1 MPPTCPTELEKTMH
15 TRLRFM
21 LTTVLLALVAVSTPA
36 LAQDPRWYVGFG
48 LGMSTA
54 KDACDGVSGP
64 GISCDD
70 EDTAFKIL
78 GGYQVNPNFAVE
90 LGYTDLGK
98 ASASFTGLGNVSFE
112 SSGFEVLAV
121 GIAPVAPNW
130 SLFGKLGFFI
140 WDVDAKDGTGL
151 VGNMSESGSDLTYG
165 FGASY
170 DFSKNSAL
178 RIEYQ
183 VYTDIGDS
191 NTTGKDDISVLGASL
206 IFKF

>member
-1 MPPTCPTELEKTMH
+1 MKTGPTELEKTMH

-21 LTTVLLALVAVSTPA
+21 LTTVLLALVAVPTPA
-36 LAQDPRWYVGFG
+36 LAQDARGYIGLG

-54 KDACDGVSGP
+54 KDACDGISGP

-70 EDTAFKIL
+70 QDTAFKIL

-90 LGYTDLGK
+90 VGYTNLGE
-98 ASASFTGLGNVSFE
+98 ASASFAGLGTVSVE

-165 FGASY
+165 FGVSY
-170 DFSKNSAL
+170 DFSKSNAL
-178 RIEYQ
+178 RLEYQ
-183 VYTDIGDS
+183 VYTDIGDA
-191 NTTGKDDISVLGASL
+191 NTTGQDDVSVLGASL

>member
-1 MPPTCPTELEKTMH
+1 MKSSPTELEKTMH
-15 TRLRFM
+15 TRLKFM

-36 LAQDPRWYVGFG
+36 LAQDGRGYIGLG
-48 LGMSTA
+48 LGMSTS
-54 KDACDGVSGP
+54 KDACVGISGP

-70 EDTAFKIL
+70 QDTAFKIL
-78 GGYQVNPNFAVE
+78 GGYRVNPNFAVE
-90 LGYTDLGK
+90 VGYTNLGEV
-98 ASASFTGLGNVSFE
+98 SASFTGLGTISIE

-151 VGNMSESGSDLTYG
+151 VGDMSESGSDLTYG
-165 FGASY
+165 FGVSY
-170 DFSKNSAL
+170 DFSKSNAL
-178 RIEYQ
+178 RLEYQ
-183 VYTDIGDS
+183 VYTDIGDA
-191 NTTGKDDISVLGASL
+191 NTTGQDDVSVLGASL